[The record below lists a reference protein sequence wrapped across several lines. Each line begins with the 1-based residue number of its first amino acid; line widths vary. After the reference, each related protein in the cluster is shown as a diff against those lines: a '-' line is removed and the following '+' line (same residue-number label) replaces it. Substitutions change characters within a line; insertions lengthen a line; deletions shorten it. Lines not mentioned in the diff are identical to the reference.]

1 MSGQRFLLDRLRALS
16 YIGASALLAAC
27 PRAPARLVP
36 APVTLVPASRDS
48 AVAWTRATLP
58 RGATVI
64 RFRWRFADERVRYAG
79 RGSARIA
86 PPDSLRFDYAGPFGL
101 GSGAAV
107 VIGDAVAWADPAA
120 NFRSLAPAI
129 PMLWASLGMVRP
141 PAESA
146 AVFGLVQTAG
156 DGRRAVWRFAQ
167 GADTLDYVVTE
178 GGGGEGEAGTAAE
191 PALEAEWR
199 RNGAVVAR
207 SRTQFDARARPRSA
221 RVDFPEASARFE
233 LIVVGVDTAAVI
245 PPALWRSRR

>member
-1 MSGQRFLLDRLRALS
+1 M
-16 YIGASALLAAC
+16 
-27 PRAPARLVP
+27 PAPAAL
-36 APVTLVPASRDS
+36 APASRDS

-58 RGATVI
+58 PRATVI
-64 RFRWRFADERVRYAG
+64 RFRWRYRDERVRYAG

-107 VIGDAVAWADPAA
+107 VIGDTVAWADPAK
-120 NFRSLAPAI
+120 NFRSLVPAI

-141 PAESA
+141 PGDSA
-146 AVFGLVQTAG
+146 AVFGLAQTAG
-156 DGRRAVWRFAQ
+156 GARRAVWRFVQ
-167 GADTLDYVVTE
+167 GGGADTLDYVATE
-178 GGGGEGEAGTAAE
+178 SEGATAE

-207 SRTQFDARARPRSA
+207 SRTQFDARARPASA

-233 LIVVGVDTAAVI
+233 LTVVGVDTAAVI